1 MRNKWKWG
9 KLTSN
14 SKGQAWYISH
24 RNRKKADCYSVTKTG
39 FVFLPRIGQWVL
51 GHGHPLESLSLTEA
65 EDIRSDNN
73 HEWIHSSLRG
83 VSHHIW
89 FCGRS
94 NGNCEDVKMLL
105 SQALLCLYSQPLV
118 VGLSNNMAIGYP

>member
-14 SKGQAWYISH
+14 SKGQAWHISH
-24 RNRKKADCYSVTKTG
+24 RNRNKADCYSVTKTG

-73 HEWIHSSLRG
+73 HEWIH
-83 VSHHIW
+83 
-89 FCGRS
+89 
-94 NGNCEDVKMLL
+94 
-105 SQALLCLYSQPLV
+105 
-118 VGLSNNMAIGYP
+118 